1 MERNDELEA
10 YNKMLFYLIKDQT
23 EQRERLEK
31 EIERL
36 SVVIDEKQQKID
48 YYEGTYFTIEAAAKE
63 RMAIIQQQQ
72 AQLEKYRKESVF
84 RPLRKIKS
92 LFQKEKEC
100 CRIRIFLI
108 YIRKKS
114 GRDLIGAAGSRGT
127 GITGR

>member
-1 MERNDELEA
+1 MEKNEELEA

-92 LFQKEKEC
+92 FFQKEK
-100 CRIRIFLI
+100 
-108 YIRKKS
+108 
-114 GRDLIGAAGSRGT
+114 
-127 GITGR
+127 

>member
-1 MERNDELEA
+1 MEKNEELEA

-63 RMAIIQQQQ
+63 RMAIIQQQK

-92 LFQKEKEC
+92 LFQKEK
-100 CRIRIFLI
+100 
-108 YIRKKS
+108 
-114 GRDLIGAAGSRGT
+114 
-127 GITGR
+127 

>member
-84 RPLRKIKS
+84 RPLRNIKS
-92 LFQKEKEC
+92 LYQKEK
-100 CRIRIFLI
+100 
-108 YIRKKS
+108 
-114 GRDLIGAAGSRGT
+114 
-127 GITGR
+127 

>member
-1 MERNDELEA
+1 MERNEELEA

-63 RMAIIQQQQ
+63 RMAIIQRQQ

-92 LFQKEKEC
+92 LFQKEK
-100 CRIRIFLI
+100 
-108 YIRKKS
+108 
-114 GRDLIGAAGSRGT
+114 
-127 GITGR
+127 

>member
-1 MERNDELEA
+1 MERNEELEA

-63 RMAIIQQQQ
+63 RMAIIEQQQ

-92 LFQKEKEC
+92 LFQKEK
-100 CRIRIFLI
+100 
-108 YIRKKS
+108 
-114 GRDLIGAAGSRGT
+114 
-127 GITGR
+127 

>member
-1 MERNDELEA
+1 MN
-10 YNKMLFYLIKDQT
+10 QT

-92 LFQKEKEC
+92 LFQKEK
-100 CRIRIFLI
+100 
-108 YIRKKS
+108 
-114 GRDLIGAAGSRGT
+114 
-127 GITGR
+127 

>member
-1 MERNDELEA
+1 MERNEELEA

-92 LFQKEKEC
+92 LFQKEK
-100 CRIRIFLI
+100 
-108 YIRKKS
+108 
-114 GRDLIGAAGSRGT
+114 
-127 GITGR
+127 

>member
-10 YNKMLFYLIKDQT
+10 YNKMLFYLNKDQT

-63 RMAIIQQQQ
+63 RMAIIEQQQV
-72 AQLEKYRKESVF
+72 QLEKYRKESVF

-92 LFQKEKEC
+92 LFQKEK
-100 CRIRIFLI
+100 
-108 YIRKKS
+108 
-114 GRDLIGAAGSRGT
+114 
-127 GITGR
+127 

>member
-1 MERNDELEA
+1 MEKNNELEA

-72 AQLEKYRKESVF
+72 EQLEKYRKESVF

-92 LFQKEKEC
+92 LFQKE
-100 CRIRIFLI
+100 
-108 YIRKKS
+108 
-114 GRDLIGAAGSRGT
+114 T
-127 GITGR
+127 

>member
-63 RMAIIQQQQ
+63 RMAIIEQQQ

-92 LFQKEKEC
+92 LFQKEK
-100 CRIRIFLI
+100 
-108 YIRKKS
+108 
-114 GRDLIGAAGSRGT
+114 
-127 GITGR
+127 

>member
-1 MERNDELEA
+1 MERNEELEA
-10 YNKMLFYLIKDQT
+10 YNKMLFYLIQDQT

-92 LFQKEKEC
+92 LFQKEK
-100 CRIRIFLI
+100 
-108 YIRKKS
+108 
-114 GRDLIGAAGSRGT
+114 
-127 GITGR
+127 

>member
-1 MERNDELEA
+1 MERNEELEA

-84 RPLRKIKS
+84 RPLREIKS
-92 LFQKEKEC
+92 LFQKEK
-100 CRIRIFLI
+100 
-108 YIRKKS
+108 
-114 GRDLIGAAGSRGT
+114 
-127 GITGR
+127 

>member
-72 AQLEKYRKESVF
+72 AQLEKYRKESIF

-92 LFQKEKEC
+92 LFQKEK
-100 CRIRIFLI
+100 
-108 YIRKKS
+108 
-114 GRDLIGAAGSRGT
+114 
-127 GITGR
+127 

>member
-1 MERNDELEA
+1 MERNEELEA

-23 EQRERLEK
+23 EQLERLEK

-92 LFQKEKEC
+92 LFQKEK
-100 CRIRIFLI
+100 
-108 YIRKKS
+108 
-114 GRDLIGAAGSRGT
+114 
-127 GITGR
+127 

>member
-1 MERNDELEA
+1 MERNNELEA

-31 EIERL
+31 EVERL

-72 AQLEKYRKESVF
+72 AQLEKYRKESIF

-92 LFQKEKEC
+92 LFQKEK
-100 CRIRIFLI
+100 
-108 YIRKKS
+108 
-114 GRDLIGAAGSRGT
+114 
-127 GITGR
+127 

>member
-1 MERNDELEA
+1 MEKNEELEA

-36 SVVIDEKQQKID
+36 SVVIDEKHQKID

-92 LFQKEKEC
+92 LFQKEK
-100 CRIRIFLI
+100 
-108 YIRKKS
+108 
-114 GRDLIGAAGSRGT
+114 
-127 GITGR
+127 

>member
-1 MERNDELEA
+1 MERNEELEA

-31 EIERL
+31 EIERV

-92 LFQKEKEC
+92 LFQKEK
-100 CRIRIFLI
+100 
-108 YIRKKS
+108 
-114 GRDLIGAAGSRGT
+114 
-127 GITGR
+127 

>member
-36 SVVIDEKQQKID
+36 SLVIDEKQQKID

-92 LFQKEKEC
+92 LFQKDK
-100 CRIRIFLI
+100 
-108 YIRKKS
+108 
-114 GRDLIGAAGSRGT
+114 
-127 GITGR
+127 

>member
-23 EQRERLEK
+23 EQRECLEK

-92 LFQKEKEC
+92 LFQKEK
-100 CRIRIFLI
+100 
-108 YIRKKS
+108 
-114 GRDLIGAAGSRGT
+114 
-127 GITGR
+127 

>member
-36 SVVIDEKQQKID
+36 SVVIDEKQPKID
-48 YYEGTYFTIEAAAKE
+48 YYEGTYFTLEAAAKE

-92 LFQKEKEC
+92 LFQKEK
-100 CRIRIFLI
+100 
-108 YIRKKS
+108 
-114 GRDLIGAAGSRGT
+114 
-127 GITGR
+127 

>member
-63 RMAIIQQQQ
+63 RLAIIQQQQ

-92 LFQKEKEC
+92 LFQKEK
-100 CRIRIFLI
+100 
-108 YIRKKS
+108 
-114 GRDLIGAAGSRGT
+114 
-127 GITGR
+127 

>member
-1 MERNDELEA
+1 MERNDELEE
-10 YNKMLFYLIKDQT
+10 YNKMLLYLIKDQT

-72 AQLEKYRKESVF
+72 AQLEKYRKESIF

-92 LFQKEKEC
+92 LFQKEK
-100 CRIRIFLI
+100 
-108 YIRKKS
+108 
-114 GRDLIGAAGSRGT
+114 
-127 GITGR
+127 

>member
-1 MERNDELEA
+1 MERNEELEA

-84 RPLRKIKS
+84 RPLRKINS
-92 LFQKEKEC
+92 LFQKEK
-100 CRIRIFLI
+100 
-108 YIRKKS
+108 
-114 GRDLIGAAGSRGT
+114 
-127 GITGR
+127 

>member
-1 MERNDELEA
+1 MERNEELEA

-23 EQRERLEK
+23 E
-31 EIERL
+31 
-36 SVVIDEKQQKID
+36 QKID

-92 LFQKEKEC
+92 LFQKEK
-100 CRIRIFLI
+100 
-108 YIRKKS
+108 
-114 GRDLIGAAGSRGT
+114 
-127 GITGR
+127 

>member
-1 MERNDELEA
+1 MEKNEELEA
-10 YNKMLFYLIKDQT
+10 YNKMLFYLIKNQT

-92 LFQKEKEC
+92 LFQKEK
-100 CRIRIFLI
+100 
-108 YIRKKS
+108 
-114 GRDLIGAAGSRGT
+114 
-127 GITGR
+127 

>member
-36 SVVIDEKQQKID
+36 SVVINEKQQKID

-92 LFQKEKEC
+92 LFQKEK
-100 CRIRIFLI
+100 
-108 YIRKKS
+108 
-114 GRDLIGAAGSRGT
+114 
-127 GITGR
+127 

>member
-72 AQLEKYRKESVF
+72 TQLEKYRKESVF

-92 LFQKEKEC
+92 LFQKEK
-100 CRIRIFLI
+100 
-108 YIRKKS
+108 
-114 GRDLIGAAGSRGT
+114 
-127 GITGR
+127 

>member
-36 SVVIDEKQQKID
+36 SVVIEEKQQKID

-92 LFQKEKEC
+92 LFQKEK
-100 CRIRIFLI
+100 
-108 YIRKKS
+108 
-114 GRDLIGAAGSRGT
+114 
-127 GITGR
+127 

>member
-1 MERNDELEA
+1 MLQIERTSIYGEKNEELEA

-92 LFQKEKEC
+92 LFQKEK
-100 CRIRIFLI
+100 
-108 YIRKKS
+108 
-114 GRDLIGAAGSRGT
+114 
-127 GITGR
+127 

>member
-1 MERNDELEA
+1 MERNEELEA

-72 AQLEKYRKESVF
+72 EQLEKYRKESVF

-92 LFQKEKEC
+92 LFQKEK
-100 CRIRIFLI
+100 
-108 YIRKKS
+108 
-114 GRDLIGAAGSRGT
+114 
-127 GITGR
+127 

>member
-1 MERNDELEA
+1 MERNEELEA

-63 RMAIIQQQQ
+63 RMAIIRQQQM
-72 AQLEKYRKESVF
+72 QLEKYRKESVF

-92 LFQKEKEC
+92 LFQKEK
-100 CRIRIFLI
+100 
-108 YIRKKS
+108 
-114 GRDLIGAAGSRGT
+114 
-127 GITGR
+127 

>member
-31 EIERL
+31 EIERM

-92 LFQKEKEC
+92 LFQKEK
-100 CRIRIFLI
+100 
-108 YIRKKS
+108 
-114 GRDLIGAAGSRGT
+114 
-127 GITGR
+127 

>member
-1 MERNDELEA
+1 MERNDELGA

-84 RPLRKIKS
+84 RPLRKTKS
-92 LFQKEKEC
+92 LFQKEK
-100 CRIRIFLI
+100 
-108 YIRKKS
+108 
-114 GRDLIGAAGSRGT
+114 
-127 GITGR
+127 

>member
-1 MERNDELEA
+1 MEKNEELEA

-36 SVVIDEKQQKID
+36 SVVIYEKQQKID

-92 LFQKEKEC
+92 LFQKEK
-100 CRIRIFLI
+100 
-108 YIRKKS
+108 
-114 GRDLIGAAGSRGT
+114 
-127 GITGR
+127 

>member
-63 RMAIIQQQQ
+63 RMANIQQQQ

-92 LFQKEKEC
+92 LFQKEK
-100 CRIRIFLI
+100 
-108 YIRKKS
+108 
-114 GRDLIGAAGSRGT
+114 
-127 GITGR
+127 